1 MIRQIRLLAAGALF
15 LSLLPP
21 ALEAQFA
28 SPDLQSRKKVVR
40 TVLILPGQANVVKSG
55 VKGNEPMVEE
65 SRALGAGLT
74 TEVTNFMTGV
84 GCTMPPNSFSDA
96 NLDQNPDLKYA
107 LADLQ
112 DRFDKVWVQVAKK
125 PKDIRSG
132 RYTMGDEVANF
143 SPAAEADALVFVRGQ
158 EALFTGGKKLLGALA
173 GAYVPSQAMVMRIAI
188 VDAQSGTVLYV
199 DSGPPGIVQKDLEK
213 SFKKFGN
220 LKAKK

>member
-1 MIRQIRLLAAGALF
+1 MNRQITLLLASALF
-15 LSLLPP
+15 MALLPR

-28 SPDLQSRKKVVR
+28 NPDLQSHKKVVR
-40 TVLILPGQANVVKSG
+40 AVLILPGQANVVKSG

-65 SRALGAGLT
+65 SQALGNGLT
-74 TEVTNFMTGV
+74 AEITDAMTGV
-84 GCTMPPNSFSDA
+84 GCTVVPNSFTDES
-96 NLDQNPDLKYA
+96 LDQNPDLKYA

-112 DRFDKVWVQVAKK
+112 GRFDKVWIQVAKK
-125 PKDIRSG
+125 PKDIRTG

-143 SPAAEADALVFVRGQ
+143 SPGAAADALVFVRGE
-158 EALFTGGKKLLGALA
+158 EAIFTGGKKLLGVLA
-173 GAYVPSQAMVMRIAI
+173 GAYVPSQAMVMRVAI

-199 DSGPPGIVQKDLEK
+199 DSGPPGIVQKDLQK